1 MQIRANQVYHID
13 QILDIAKAVCFADDK
28 LNLVVGSFN
37 SGIAHPKAYGIQYMI
52 LVPFYLLVEFIHS
65 RNTAVRCPPQ
75 PMFQLDLCFAQVFQI
90 L

>member
-52 LVPFYLLVEFIHS
+52 LVPFYLLAINEHGLSYCTIKGSFSVQ
-65 RNTAVRCPPQ
+65 NP
-75 PMFQLDLCFAQVFQI
+75 LK
-90 L
+90 